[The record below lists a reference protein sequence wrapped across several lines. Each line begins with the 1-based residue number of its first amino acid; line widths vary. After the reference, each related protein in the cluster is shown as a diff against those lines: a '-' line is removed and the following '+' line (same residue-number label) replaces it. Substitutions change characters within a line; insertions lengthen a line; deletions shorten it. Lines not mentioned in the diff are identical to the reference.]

1 MFGFVFGWQEALII
15 LVIVLIIFGPGKLPS
30 IGRALGETIRNFK
43 KGASESE
50 AEKSEDKKEQ

>member
-30 IGRALGETIRNFK
+30 IGKALGETIRNFK
-43 KGASESE
+43 KSASESDTDSSTE
-50 AEKSEDKKEQ
+50 KKE